1 MKIIGISGAHS
12 GCGKT
17 EAACILLRGLSS
29 SSSSSG
35 WGAIKCTREGLYASV
50 IDDPAVLGEHGKD
63 TERMIGAGA
72 SEVLWVRAS
81 AEEMAEALDIA
92 LPRMAHLE
100 GVVVEGNRAVEVLNP
115 DIVIFV
121 MGSGG
126 LSGVKPGAQRLMDMA
141 QVILSEGGT
150 IRHGRAASFDL
161 HDKAWV
167 AHVLD
172 EVRK

>member
-17 EAACILLRGLSS
+17 EAACMLLRGL
-29 SSSSSG
+29 SG

-50 IDDPAVLGEHGKD
+50 IDDMEVLREQGKD
-63 TERMIGAGA
+63 TARMLEAGA
-72 SEVLWVRAS
+72 AEVLWVRAS
-81 AEEMAEALDIA
+81 ADEMSEALEIS

-126 LSGVKPGAQRLMDMA
+126 LSGVKPGAERLMDMA
-141 QVILSEGGT
+141 QVILSEGGA
-150 IRHGRAASFDL
+150 IRHGRAASFDPGEV
-161 HDKAWV
+161 AWV
-167 AHVLD
+167 AHVLS